1 MVCRSREAV
10 STGVSLAAAAVPEGL
25 PFLATVAQSGAARRL
40 SRQGV
45 LVRNARVLEALGRV
59 DVLCFDKTGTL
70 TEGRLQLRSVSD
82 GEVVETM
89 PAIDGRRRVGARRGA
104 ARHTH
109 GASTR
114 ELPHP
119 TDQAVV
125 DGAAAVE
132 LGTDL
137 GAAGWR
143 KVASLPFAP
152 SRGYH
157 AVLGEATAGS
167 LLSVKGAPEVVLPRC
182 ETWRRG

>member
-1 MVCRSREAV
+1 MPVREAV

-82 GEVVETM
+82 GEFVETM
-89 PAIDGRRRVGARRGA
+89 PAIDGRRRLVLA
-104 ARHTH
+104 AALRATPYPR
-109 GASTR
+109 AE

-119 TDQAVV
+119 TDQVVV

-137 GAAGWR
+137 GAPGWR
-143 KVASLPFAP
+143 KTASLPFAQAAAITP
-152 SRGYH
+152 
-157 AVLGEATAGS
+157 LWE
-167 LLSVKGAPEVVLPRC
+167 
-182 ETWRRG
+182 RRTHDHCSA